1 MCLSTH
7 TVLFFLLK
15 NTLCSTTGSS
25 LLLGLFS
32 SCKEGLL
39 SSCGASLAMEHGLSG
54 VRASAAA
61 AHRLS
66 SCGSQALEHRLNS
79 CGVWG

>member
-1 MCLSTH
+1 MILITI
-7 TVLFFLLK
+7 LF
-15 NTLCSTTGSS
+15 TLFGFAGSS

-32 SCKEGLL
+32 SCKEGLV
-39 SSCGASLAMEHGLSG
+39 SRCSASLAMEHGLQG
-54 VRASAAA
+54 LRASAVA

-66 SCGSQALEHRLNS
+66 CCGSQAPEHRLNS